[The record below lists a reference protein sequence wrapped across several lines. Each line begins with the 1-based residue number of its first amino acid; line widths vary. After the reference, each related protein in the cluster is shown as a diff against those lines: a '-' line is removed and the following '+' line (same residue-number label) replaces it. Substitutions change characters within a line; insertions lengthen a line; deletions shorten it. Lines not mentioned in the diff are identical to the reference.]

1 MPNIHK
7 NCVLLPS
14 VPKIVISKSKISY
27 KFFSEFLSARKAMRF
42 KKRLLLL
49 LLLFI
54 IFSERLDWAILSP
67 VEHYCVQLSTIEHSW
82 AQLCTDEHNWLQ
94 LSTIEHSWAQ
104 LSTVEYSWAQ
114 LSTVELWKRPIVPSW
129 AQLEPNWVIL
139 DENEINSQNTLRNH
153 KIWSL
158 KLLGERY
165 KGLKAF

>member
-1 MPNIHK
+1 MARFQEFDCYQIQ
-7 NCVLLPS
+7 S
-14 VPKIVISKSKISY
+14 ISDMLYTPIL
-27 KFFSEFLSARKAMRF
+27 KFCFLSARKAMRF

-67 VEHYCVQLSTIEHSW
+67 VEHIWAQLNTIEHNCAHMSTIEHSWVQLSTIEHSW
-82 AQLCTDEHNWLQ
+82 TMKEAN
-94 LSTIEHSWAQ
+94 SAQ
-104 LSTVEYSWAQ
+104 LSLNEV
-114 LSTVELWKRPIVPSW
+114 SW
-129 AQLEPNWVIL
+129 AQLEPNWVFL